1 MHPIFQSRIRSALYF
16 LAWISIG
23 TVYAVELSDKRAL
36 PIGVSAMFTIPHALL
51 LGFIASSAWYWCR
64 TFPLRTMPL
73 LRVAAAQAA
82 AALLSLGVWTLAGM
96 LYFEFLF
103 PDREFPLLDVF
114 AGGKIFLFVTIL
126 LFYLVIEFDRARDME
141 KRAIDLQLQNREAQL
156 RALRMQIN
164 PHFLFNSLNSVSALT
179 SRDPQAA
186 RHMTILLADFF
197 RNSLKSGEQESIP
210 LRQEID
216 LARQYL
222 EIEKIRFGNRLDVRW
237 KDDPDAGAVPVPP
250 LILQPLVENAIKH
263 GIAPLADGG
272 TVTITTEKN
281 AASLRVTVDNPVD
294 PAESRPNGN
303 QMGLQNVKNRLRTV
317 YGDRAWVDVHTQR
330 DFYSV
335 VLHLPAETPYE

>member
-16 LAWISIG
+16 LAWIAIG
-23 TVYAVELSDKRAL
+23 IVYAFELSDKRELA
-36 PIGVSAMFTIPHALL
+36 IGESAMFTIPHALL

-64 TFPLRTMPL
+64 TFPLRTMPI
-73 LRVAAAQAA
+73 LRVIAAQIA
-82 AALLSLGVWTLAGM
+82 AALLSLGVWTLTGM

-114 AGGKIFLFVTIL
+114 ASGKIFLFVTIL

-141 KRAIDLQLQNREAQL
+141 KRAVDLQLQNREAQL

-179 SRDPQAA
+179 SKDPQAA

-197 RNSLKSGEQESIP
+197 RNSLKCGEQESIS

-222 EIEKIRFGNRLDVRW
+222 DIEKIRFGSRLDVRW

-263 GIAPLADGG
+263 GVAPLTDGG

-281 AASLRVTVDNPVD
+281 GASLRVAVDNPID

-317 YGDRAWVDVHTQR
+317 YGDRAWVDVLSQS
-330 DFYSV
+330 DSFSV
-335 VLHLPAETPYE
+335 VLHLPAETSHE